1 MTAATQHRLTR
12 AEADWIGRDLAARG
26 IRVQIL
32 LGAVVDVCPIRPVST
47 GEEVQVLTA
56 LLGCTDQTVR
66 WHDFEAPR

>member
-12 AEADWIGRDLAARG
+12 AEADVIGRGLAARG
-26 IRVQIL
+26 IRVQIR

-66 WHDFEAPR
+66 WHDFEAAR